1 MSEQFNAYC
10 ILLRYVRKEE
20 TDYEEAEE
28 EDGELNA
35 PRKRK
40 SLVNFQSV
48 FST

>member
-1 MSEQFNAYC
+1 MGEQFNAYC
-10 ILLRYVRKEE
+10 ILLRYDTKEE

-28 EDGELNA
+28 EYGELNTS
-35 PRKRK
+35 RKRK